1 MGRSAE
7 SERIVVTFAREDAP
21 DQNLHGYGILR
32 SRFRAD
38 KDTRHLGM
46 RLADG
51 GADRSDQVLQ
61 VRYGH
66 LIGKFQGEGREH
78 LLGPQLDRDKIND
91 TPDC

>member
-1 MGRSAE
+1 
-7 SERIVVTFAREDAP
+7 
-21 DQNLHGYGILR
+21 
-32 SRFRAD
+32 
-38 KDTRHLGM
+38 M